1 MKKTLLSLTL
11 CVSLANAQTTITK
24 AFHDP
29 ATGEV
34 NNYVSLNGTP
44 DHSATGANV
53 VFNNASLTQG
63 AASPGTYSTPTAA
76 EISSYPGSTLKYV
89 NSGTT
94 VFYKQTATK
103 LEITALITPEA
114 TINLNVDNGTFLNYP
129 TSLGSLYTDPAAGVF
144 SYSGISGNVAGTI
157 NINADASGTL
167 IIGSKTYT
175 NVLRVKS
182 VQNFNMSLGFLP
194 LGSVVN
200 TAYAYYDSTHKAP
213 LFTTTNAAI
222 TIGNGAPQNSNVAQA
237 LNEVYLAIQDAQLKN
252 KLEFYPNPATDVV
265 HFKNAE
271 NANVMIYNA
280 EGKILKQVKKSN
292 EAVQVSDLPSGVYFI
307 TAEKDGAVSETKK
320 LIKK

>member
-29 ATGEV
+29 ATGDV

-44 DHSATGANV
+44 DHSATGNNV
-53 VFNNASLTQG
+53 VFSNGSLTQG
-63 AASPGTYSTPTAA
+63 AASPGVYSTPTSA

-114 TINLNVDNGTFLNYP
+114 TINLNTDNGTFLNYP
-129 TSLGSLYTDPAAGVF
+129 TAYNNEYSDTAAGVF
-144 SYSGISGNVAGTI
+144 NYSGISGSVAGTI
-157 NINADASGTL
+157 NIKADAAGTL
-167 IIGSKTYT
+167 IVGPKTYN
-175 NVLRVKS
+175 NVVRVKS
-182 VQNFNMSLGFLP
+182 IQNFNMSLGFLP

-237 LNEVYLAIQDAQLKN
+237 LNEVYLAIKDAQLKN
-252 KLEFYPNPATDVV
+252 KLEFYPNPAIDVV
-265 HFKNAE
+265 HFKNAD
-271 NANVMIYNA
+271 NANIVIYNA
-280 EGKILKQVKKSN
+280 EGKILKQINKNK

-307 TAEKDGAVSETKK
+307 TTEKDGVLSETKK